1 MRTRTLAPGLTVSVV
16 GLGGNN
22 FGWRLDEAQTAVVVE
37 AAFDA
42 GITLFDTA
50 ETYGSGDSERFIAR
64 ALGSRRDQVVL
75 VTKFG
80 WGRGLGDNEIARGR
94 REYVRRAIEASLGRL
109 GTDYVDLYLY
119 HRPDG
124 MTPIAETLGA
134 MSELVDEGKVRFIG
148 SSNFTG
154 AQIDEAGQIAASRGL
169 TPFVAAENEY
179 SFLRREAEEE
189 VIPAL
194 ERNGVGLLAHWPLAR
209 GLLSGKYRRG
219 EPAPAGSRLAGTL
232 DVSDAEWARIE
243 ALEAFGRG
251 RGRSPL
257 EVAIGGLAAQPGVSS
272 VIVGAMTA
280 EQVRANVAAGAWAP
294 SAHDL
299 EELRAP

>member
-1 MRTRTLAPGLTVSVV
+1 MRRRELAPGLDVSVV

-22 FGWRLDEAQTAVVVE
+22 FGWRLDAERTAAVVN

-64 ALGSRRDQVVL
+64 ALGRRRQDVVI
-75 VTKFG
+75 VTMFG
-80 WGRGLGDNEIARGR
+80 WGRGFGDDEVARGR
-94 REYVRRAIEASLGRL
+94 PEYVRGAIEASLERL
-109 GTDYVDLYLY
+109 GTDCVDLYLY

-124 MTPIAETLGA
+124 MTPIEETLGA
-134 MSELVDEGKVRFIG
+134 MSALVDEGKARFIG

-154 AQIDEAGQIAASRGL
+154 AQVDEAEAVAAARGL
-169 TPFVAAENEY
+169 ARFVAAENEY
-179 SFLRREAEEE
+179 SFLRREAEAD

-194 ERNGVGLLAHWPLAR
+194 LRNGVGLLAHWPLAR

-219 EPAPAGSRLAGTL
+219 EPAPEGSRLAGGL
-232 DVSDAEWARIE
+232 DVPDEEWTRIE
-243 ALEAFGRG
+243 ALEAFAAT
-251 RGRSPL
+251 RGRSLL
-257 EVAIGGLAAQPGVSS
+257 EVAIGGLAAQRGVTS

-280 EQVRANVAAGAWAP
+280 EQVRVNVAAGAWEP
-294 SAHDL
+294 SPDDL
-299 EELRAP
+299 RELP

>member
-1 MRTRTLAPGLTVSVV
+1 MRTRELAPGLAVSVV

-22 FGWRLDEAQTAVVVE
+22 FGWRLDAARTAAVVE

-64 ALGSRRDQVVL
+64 ALGSRRDQVAI

-80 WGRGLGDNEIARGR
+80 WGRGFGDDEIARGR
-94 REYVRRAIEASLGRL
+94 PEYVRGAVEASLERL

-124 MTPIAETLGA
+124 MTPIEETLGA
-134 MSELVDEGKVRFIG
+134 MSELVDEGKARFIG

-154 AQIDEAGQIAASRGL
+154 AQVDEAERVARQLGL
-169 TPFVAAENEY
+169 APFVAAENEY
-179 SFLRREAEEE
+179 SLLRRGAEED

-209 GLLSGKYRRG
+209 GLLSGKYQRG
-219 EPAPAGSRLAGTL
+219 SPAPEGSRLAGNL
-232 DVSDAEWARIE
+232 DVSEEEWTRIE
-243 ALEAFGRG
+243 ALEAYGRE
-251 RGRSPL
+251 RGRSLL
-257 EVAIGGLAAQPGVSS
+257 EVAIGGLAAQPGVTS

-280 EQVRANVAAGAWAP
+280 EQVRANVAAGAWEP
-294 SAHDL
+294 LKDDL
-299 EELRAP
+299 P